1 MSDIK
6 LSRRRQEAI
15 TRCQHEFE
23 EVRAELE
30 DIDFVLQGSVTERR
44 MVCGKPGCRC
54 HRESDARHGPYYQWS
69 WKSRGR
75 THSVYLTQDQADLCK
90 QWVQN
95 NRRMEKV
102 MKRLRRISLRAAHLH
117 QIPSK

>member
-6 LSRRRQEAI
+6 LSARRQEAL
-15 TRCQHEFE
+15 RRRQREFE
-23 EVRAELE
+23 EVRAELQE
-30 DIDFVLQGSVTERR
+30 VGFVLQGSVTERR

-54 HRESDARHGPYYQWS
+54 HHDPEARHGPYYQWS
-69 WKSRGR
+69 WKSQGR
-75 THSVYLTQDQADLCK
+75 TYSVYLTREQADLCR
-90 QWVQN
+90 QWVRN
-95 NRRMEKV
+95 NRRMEKI